1 MLPNYTNG
9 PLLPRQDSNLNTRNQ
24 NPVGYRIT
32 LRGIVFALP
41 RQDLNLDRL
50 IQNQLCCRI
59 TPRGKKRWS
68 ARRDLNPLSRKA
80 TDLQSVVTRRR
91 HRAQLGSPTWTR
103 TRNERCSAA

>member
-41 RQDLNLDRL
+41 RQDLNLD
-50 IQNQLCCRI
+50 
-59 TPRGKKRWS
+59 
-68 ARRDLNPLSRKA
+68 
-80 TDLQSVVTRRR
+80 
-91 HRAQLGSPTWTR
+91 
-103 TRNERCSAA
+103 